1 MRRALLIALVAALT
15 LLGGTSPAAAF
26 DSGDPPS
33 DGAVA
38 TSEGAQ
44 QTQVSTCSLYANSAG
59 FGMSC
64 LGGDGS
70 VASLKQVL
78 GGDPFPA
85 CWHEVPPAGFV
96 PPAAADG
103 PGAWWVET
111 CIKGI
116 DPQTLRR
123 TGAVVLEQRPVFL
136 APGAE
141 RFLTVNQRRLIAV
154 VHQETYPVPLLAVGP
169 SGSPRVNTDVFYWVV
184 AGRAAAVTRQ
194 VALPTG
200 PVSMRASIVQTA
212 VQPAGPAGPT
222 VRCDGRGVEVH
233 AVTAPE
239 QVPGACAHRY
249 RHSSARAP
257 GGEYA
262 MPVTAYW
269 RVEYAVGGGAWTEL
283 GTFAVN
289 TVQRLRVTEI
299 QTLVVS

>member
-1 MRRALLIALVAALT
+1 MRRALLIALVAVVA

-96 PPAAADG
+96 PPAPADG
-103 PGAWWVET
+103 SGAWWIET
-111 CIKGI
+111 CVKGI
-116 DPQTLRR
+116 DPETLKR
-123 TGAVVLEQRPVFL
+123 TGPVLLEQRPVFL

-141 RFLTVNQRRLIAV
+141 RFLTVNQRNLIASV
-154 VHQETYPVPLLAVGP
+154 QQGTYPLPLLAMGP
-169 SGSPRVNTDVFYWVV
+169 SSSPRVNTDVYFWVV
-184 AGRAAAVTRQ
+184 PGRAGTVERR
-194 VALPTG
+194 VVLPAG
-200 PVSMRASIVQTA
+200 AVSMRATIVQTA
-212 VQPAGPAGPT
+212 VQPTGPAGPT
-222 VRCDGRGVEVH
+222 VRCAGRGVEVH
-233 AVTAPE
+233 AVTDPE
-239 QVPGACAHRY
+239 EVPGACHHRY
-249 RHSSARAP
+249 RHSSARAS

-269 RVEYAVGGGAWTEL
+269 RVEYSTGGTWTEL